1 LKKPKVKSFDW
12 LDFEEAQIKIASQHC
27 KLPNLSSNKVSSWP
41 FGNLIFIVGIS
52 FIDLVS
58 SKVIVGTP
66 VKSNK
71 DFIKIYTYVVSNISY

>member
-1 LKKPKVKSFDW
+1 M
-12 LDFEEAQIKIASQHC
+12 
-27 KLPNLSSNKVSSWP
+27 SSWP

-71 DFIKIYTYVVSNISY
+71 DFIKIYTYVVSNISYWSLLPSEWGFAKTMDKNPNKIDKVTCISIT